1 MLQCVYIFWGHL
13 VCIFACGK
21 GISIVVMG
29 NSETH
34 TTSYSI
40 VLEVYK
46 SDKYMSE
53 TMAYHEST
61 IDAIKYFILPL
72 CL

>member
-1 MLQCVYIFWGHL
+1 M
-13 VCIFACGK
+13 CIFACGK
-21 GISIVVMG
+21 GMSIVATG

-34 TTSYSI
+34 ATSYSI
-40 VLEVYK
+40 VLEVCK

-61 IDAIKYFILPL
+61 IDAIKYFIFPL